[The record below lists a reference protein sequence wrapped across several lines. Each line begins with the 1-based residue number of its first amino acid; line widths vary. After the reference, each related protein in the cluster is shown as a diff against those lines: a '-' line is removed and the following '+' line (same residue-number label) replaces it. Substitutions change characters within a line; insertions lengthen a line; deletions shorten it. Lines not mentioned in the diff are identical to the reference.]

1 MLLQGILFFVGA
13 AALYLGAEWLVRG
26 SSRLARS
33 CGVSALVVGLTVVAL
48 GTSAPELVV
57 STTAAVRG
65 QGGVAVGNVVGSN
78 ILNLALIIGVAALAG
93 PLRVQMS
100 LIFREAP
107 LMVAAALTLPLLAW
121 DGVVSRLDGLFLAAA
136 FAGYLGFV
144 VRSAR
149 GEPGSVKAEFAEFEA
164 AEDRVPGR
172 GTRLRDACIAAA
184 GLVTLVVGAQL
195 LVDAAVYFAR
205 SAGISEVVV
214 GLTVVA
220 IGTSLPEL
228 ATSAVAAARG
238 EADIAL
244 GNVIGS
250 NIFNSLIILG
260 AASLARPI
268 GMERSLF
275 LYEVPVMVA
284 ISIVFPVLAYT
295 RRTLGRLEGGIL
307 VACYVA
313 FTGVLLMRLG

>member
-1 MLLQGILFFVGA
+1 M
-13 AALYLGAEWLVRG
+13 R
-26 SSRLARS
+26 
-33 CGVSALVVGLTVVAL
+33 
-48 GTSAPELVV
+48 
-57 STTAAVRG
+57 
-65 QGGVAVGNVVGSN
+65 
-78 ILNLALIIGVAALAG
+78 
-93 PLRVQMS
+93 

-121 DGVVSRLDGLFLAAA
+121 DGVVSRLDGALLSLA
-136 FAGYLGFV
+136 FAGYLAFV

-149 GEPGSVKAEFAEFEA
+149 REPGSVKAEFAEFEA
-164 AEDRVPGR
+164 AEDRAPER
-172 GTRLRDACIAAA
+172 GTRLRDAGIAAA
-184 GLVTLVVGAQL
+184 GLATLVAGAQL
-195 LVDAAVYFAR
+195 LVGAAVFFAR

-275 LYEVPVMVA
+275 AYEIPVMVG

-295 RRTLGRLEGGIL
+295 RRTLGRLEGGFL
-307 VACYVA
+307 VVCYVA

>member
-1 MLLQGILFFVGA
+1 MLLQGILFCVGA
-13 AALYLGAEWLVRG
+13 AALYLGAEWLVHG

-33 CGVSALVVGLTVVAL
+33 FGVSALVVGLTVVAL

-57 STTAAVRG
+57 STTAALRG

-107 LMVAAALTLPLLAW
+107 LMVAAGLTLPLLAW
-121 DGVVSRLDGLFLAAA
+121 DGVVSRLDGALLSLA
-136 FAGYLGFV
+136 FAGYLAFV

-149 GEPGSVKAEFAEFEA
+149 REPGSVKAEFAEFEA
-164 AEDRVPGR
+164 AEDRAPER
-172 GTRLRDACIAAA
+172 GTRLRDAGLAAA
-184 GLVTLVVGAQL
+184 GLATLVVGAQL
-195 LVDAAVYFAR
+195 LVGAAVFFAR
-205 SAGISEVVV
+205 SVGISEVVV

-275 LYEVPVMVA
+275 AYEIPVMVG
-284 ISIVFPVLAYT
+284 ISIVFPLLAYT
-295 RRTLGRLEGGIL
+295 RRTLGRLEGGFL

>member
-33 CGVSALVVGLTVVAL
+33 YGVSALVVGLTVVAL

-57 STTAAVRG
+57 STTAALRG

-107 LMVAAALTLPLLAW
+107 LMVAAGLTLPLLAW
-121 DGVVSRLDGLFLAAA
+121 DGVVSRLDGALLSLA
-136 FAGYLGFV
+136 FAGYLAFV

-149 GEPGSVKAEFAEFEA
+149 REPGSVKAEFAEFEA
-164 AEDRVPGR
+164 AEDRAPER
-172 GTRLRDACIAAA
+172 GTRLRDAGIAAA
-184 GLVTLVVGAQL
+184 GLATLVVGAQL
-195 LVDAAVYFAR
+195 LVGAAVFFAR

-275 LYEVPVMVA
+275 SYEIPVMVG
-284 ISIVFPVLAYT
+284 ISVVFPLLAYS
-295 RRTLGRLEGGIL
+295 RRTLGRLEGGFL
-307 VACYVA
+307 VVCYVA

>member
-1 MLLQGILFFVGA
+1 MLLQGILFCVGA

-33 CGVSALVVGLTVVAL
+33 YGVSALVVGLTVVAL

-57 STTAAVRG
+57 STTAALRG

-93 PLRVQMS
+93 PLRVQMR

-121 DGVVSRLDGLFLAAA
+121 DGVVSRLDGALLSLA
-136 FAGYLGFV
+136 FAGYLAFV

-149 GEPGSVKAEFAEFEA
+149 REPGSVKAEFAEFEA
-164 AEDRVPGR
+164 AEDRAPER
-172 GTRLRDACIAAA
+172 GTRLRDAGLATA
-184 GLVTLVVGAQL
+184 GLATLVVGAQL
-195 LVDAAVYFAR
+195 LVDAAVFFAR

-275 LYEVPVMVA
+275 SYEIPVMVG
-284 ISIVFPVLAYT
+284 ISIVFPLLAYT
-295 RRTLGRLEGGIL
+295 RRTLGRLEGGFL
-307 VACYVA
+307 VVCYVA
-313 FTGVLLMRLG
+313 FTGVLLMRLR

>member
-1 MLLQGILFFVGA
+1 MLLQGILFCVGA

-33 CGVSALVVGLTVVAL
+33 YGVSALVVGLTVVAL

-57 STTAAVRG
+57 STTAALRG

-93 PLRVQMS
+93 PLRVQMR

-121 DGVVSRLDGLFLAAA
+121 DGVVSRLDGALLSLA
-136 FAGYLGFV
+136 FAGYLAFV

-149 GEPGSVKAEFAEFEA
+149 REPSSVKAEFTEFEA
-164 AEDRVPGR
+164 AEDRAPER
-172 GTRLRDACIAAA
+172 GTRLRDAGIAAA
-184 GLVTLVVGAQL
+184 GLATLVVGAQL
-195 LVDAAVYFAR
+195 LVGAAVFFAR

-275 LYEVPVMVA
+275 SYEIPVMVG
-284 ISIVFPVLAYT
+284 ISIVFPILAYT
-295 RRTLGRLEGGIL
+295 RRTLGRLEGGFL
-307 VACYVA
+307 VVCYVA

>member
-1 MLLQGILFFVGA
+1 MLLQGILFCVGA

-33 CGVSALVVGLTVVAL
+33 YGVSALVVGLTVVAL

-57 STTAAVRG
+57 STTAALRG

-107 LMVAAALTLPLLAW
+107 LMVVAALTLPLLAW
-121 DGVVSRLDGLFLAAA
+121 DGVVSRLDGALLSLA
-136 FAGYLGFV
+136 FVGYLAFV

-149 GEPGSVKAEFAEFEA
+149 REPGSVKAEFAEFEA
-164 AEDRVPGR
+164 AEDRAPER
-172 GTRLRDACIAAA
+172 GTRLRDAGLAAA
-184 GLVTLVVGAQL
+184 GLATLVVGAQL
-195 LVDAAVYFAR
+195 LVGAAVFFAR

-275 LYEVPVMVA
+275 SYEIPVMVG
-284 ISIVFPVLAYT
+284 ISIVFPLLAYT
-295 RRTLGRLEGGIL
+295 RRTLGRLEGGFL
-307 VACYVA
+307 VVCYVA

>member
-1 MLLQGILFFVGA
+1 MLLQGILFCVGA

-33 CGVSALVVGLTVVAL
+33 YGVSALVVGLTVVAL

-57 STTAAVRG
+57 STTAALRG

-93 PLRVQMS
+93 PLRVQMR

-121 DGVVSRLDGLFLAAA
+121 DGVVSRLDGALLSLA
-136 FAGYLGFV
+136 FAGYLAFV

-149 GEPGSVKAEFAEFEA
+149 REPGSVKAEFAEFEA
-164 AEDRVPGR
+164 AEDRAPER
-172 GTRLRDACIAAA
+172 GTRLRDAGIAAA
-184 GLVTLVVGAQL
+184 GLATLVVGAQL
-195 LVDAAVYFAR
+195 LVGAAVFFAR

-275 LYEVPVMVA
+275 SYEIPVMVG
-284 ISIVFPVLAYT
+284 ISIVFPILAYT
-295 RRTLGRLEGGIL
+295 RRTLGRLEGGFL
-307 VACYVA
+307 VVCYVA

>member
-1 MLLQGILFFVGA
+1 MLLQGILFCVGA

-33 CGVSALVVGLTVVAL
+33 YGVSALVVGLTVVAL

-57 STTAAVRG
+57 STTAALRG

-121 DGVVSRLDGLFLAAA
+121 DGVVSRLDGALLSLA
-136 FAGYLGFV
+136 FAGYLAFV

-149 GEPGSVKAEFAEFEA
+149 REPGSVKAEFAEFEA
-164 AEDRVPGR
+164 AEDRAPER
-172 GTRLRDACIAAA
+172 GTRLRDTAIATA
-184 GLVTLVVGAQL
+184 GLATLVVGAQL
-195 LVDAAVYFAR
+195 LVGAAVFFAR

-275 LYEVPVMVA
+275 SYEVPVMVG
-284 ISIVFPVLAYT
+284 ISIVFPLLAYT
-295 RRTLGRLEGGIL
+295 RRTLGRLEGGFL
-307 VACYVA
+307 VVCYVA
-313 FTGVLLMRLG
+313 FTGVLLLRLG